1 MLQCTGENVTE
12 SGDWRKD
19 SGDSRPEPALG
30 LLVSDDLEISVPV
43 ESDAEELFSVIDANR
58 DYLREWLPWLD
69 DILSIDDEKSMIRNF
84 WNNGDDS
91 VIYVIRLN
99 GAIVGVVSLNW
110 LDWNNRSFGLGYW
123 VSEDWSG
130 RGIATKSCSRLIDHC
145 FSDLG
150 LHRSVIE
157 ASVHNIPSR
166 AIAEKLGMRLEGIS
180 KDREWLYD
188 HFTDSVMY
196 AITQPEW
203 SGKVNDELILD
214 P

>member
-1 MLQCTGENVTE
+1 MLKCTGENVTE

-19 SGDSRPEPALG
+19 SVDSRPEPALG
-30 LLVSDDLEISVPV
+30 LLVSDNLEISVPV
-43 ESDAEELFSVIDANR
+43 DSDAEELFSVIDANR

-69 DILSIDDEKSMIRNF
+69 DIVSIDDEISMIRNF
-84 WNNGDDS
+84 WNNDDGS
-91 VIYVIRLN
+91 VIYVIRLD
-99 GAIVGVVSLNW
+99 GVIVGVVSLNW

-123 VSEDWSG
+123 VSEDYSG

-157 ASVHNIPSR
+157 ASVHNLPSR

-203 SGKVNDELILD
+203 LAKVNDELALD